1 MTCADCPYNLY
12 VECSEFHGYCLN
24 LQRTVVA
31 SSSCEAE
38 EEAG

>member
-12 VECSEFHGYCLN
+12 VARSESHGYCLN
-24 LQRTVVA
+24 LQRFVVA
-31 SSSCEAE
+31 SSSCETE